1 MWPPHLPRPSAGMS
15 EQTRREKVAAGKK
28 LLQKYQQRKG
38 PAGPGESKKR
48 KKTKKGGNP
57 KTNTTGD
64 GHPTEGPTRDIA
76 DHQPPWPL
84 GTGGAALGKSGT
96 GPSHTGDM
104 DGGDQHPEL
113 ALDSAKF
120 LRLCSEI
127 QQLKQEKEALQDRQ
141 GKELETLACAHEAL
155 RAELQQHQLS
165 AQRWVEE
172 KLDLQAALAHLQQGA
187 QETALEQEGLT
198 SRLQAAQQRVEEL
211 ETKLSAVSTTQS
223 ETELNNLELT
233 KALNRVTLQLQQKSR
248 SSEDLED
255 ENTELRDRLDA
266 LLAQKA
272 NMKIQINKCQRAL
285 VERAE
290 LERQLKSMRE
300 LATTFKL
307 ERDSLEEDL
316 RVESSMGK
324 EKAQQLLEEV
334 GRLREEKEQGARQV
348 LALEGELVELRVQLA
363 ELQRPAGPSQAEQQL
378 QAQALQLQKELETL
392 EEQLHLQVEENQSL
406 RVQSLEQQQR
416 LWLLEKKAEEWD
428 QHAEDRRKIL
438 ETMEKEQETKRRTLE
453 CNRELKEQLAQLQ
466 DAWQRLSTERESLA
480 GLLHAEQQ
488 EKKHLQE
495 KLEQQ
500 EETFKEWKEMAEFKR
515 QEAQELQDR
524 SLAQLQELRAT
535 REQHLAAHQQLSMEK
550 EALQQHLWRQTQRLE
565 QLQQRQVQGTLEDRT
580 VPPKFQDTLTC
591 LEATRQENAQLR
603 AQLSLLAL
611 PREGEGVSRGDK
623 GEEAAPPAVTVP
635 EDVDNPHIM
644 WDFYCAALSIA
655 ESKKAQLSRELQEQQ
670 ARCEGLAHLAAQCQT
685 ELARQALYPK
695 SWHHGA
701 PGEGEQDSQGPRKRL
716 KICFTYDLSGQV
728 DQQSPADDLSRRCSL
743 LSERIGA
750 MEEEMASCEQQMAV
764 LDELQREKEERIRR
778 LMQEKREKKKELQEL
793 LLRLAGQG
801 TEAGDTRPAAALTPA
816 AETPADPPGPEERVA
831 EEQLGF
837 EEEQPEDNMEAEQ
850 GEAGACGP
858 SVVDNPTL
866 EQRVPPPPDL
876 QQPPEPAAPGSK
888 RPLPFFYRL
897 TQMMSLT

>member
-38 PAGPGESKKR
+38 PDGPGESKKR

-64 GHPTEGPTRDIA
+64 GHPTEGATRDHA
-76 DHQPPWPL
+76 DPRPPWPL

-96 GPSHTGDM
+96 GPSHTRAM

-113 ALDSAKF
+113 AHDSAKF

-172 KLDLQAALAHLQQGA
+172 KLDLQAALAHLQQEA
-187 QETALEQEGLT
+187 QETGLEQEGLT

-223 ETELNNLELT
+223 ETELNNLELR

-248 SSEDLED
+248 NCEDLED

-266 LLAQKA
+266 LLTQKA
-272 NMKIQINKCQRAL
+272 NMKIQLNKCQRAL

-290 LERQLKSMRE
+290 LERQFKSMRE

-316 RVESSMGK
+316 RVESCTGK
-324 EKAQQLLEEV
+324 KARQLLEEV

-348 LALEGELVELRVQLA
+348 LELEGELVELREQLA
-363 ELQRPAGPSQAEQQL
+363 DLHRPAGPSQAEQQL

-392 EEQLHLQVEENQSL
+392 EEHLHLQVEENQSL

-438 ETMEKEQETKRRTLE
+438 ETMEREQETKRRTLV
-453 CNRELKEQLAQLQ
+453 CNRELNEQLAQLQ
-466 DAWQRLSTERESLA
+466 DAWQRLSTEKESLA

-495 KLEQQ
+495 KLEQR
-500 EETFKEWKEMAEFKR
+500 EETFKEWKETAESKH
-515 QEAQELQDR
+515 QEAQELQEQ

-535 REQHLAAHQQLSMEK
+535 CEQHLAAHQQLSAEK
-550 EALQQHLWRQTQRLE
+550 EALQQHLRRQTQRLE
-565 QLQQRQVQGTLEDRT
+565 QLQQKQVQSTLEDRT

-603 AQLSLLAL
+603 SQLRLLTL

-623 GEEAAPPAVTVP
+623 GEEVAPPAVTVP
-635 EDVDNPHIM
+635 EDIDNPHTM
-644 WDFYCAALSIA
+644 WDFYCAALSMA

-670 ARCEGLAHLAAQCQT
+670 ARCEGLAHLAAQSQT

-695 SWHHGA
+695 TWHHGA

-716 KICFTYDLSGQV
+716 KICFTYDLPGQV
-728 DQQSPADDLSRRCSL
+728 DQQSPADDLPRRCSL
-743 LSERIGA
+743 LSERISA
-750 MEEEMASCEQQMAV
+750 MEEEMVSCEQQMAV
-764 LDELQREKEERIRR
+764 LGELQCEKDERVRR
-778 LMQEKREKKKELQEL
+778 LMQEKTEKKKELQGL

-801 TEAGDTRPAAALTPA
+801 TEAGDTRPATALTPA
-816 AETPADPPGPEERVA
+816 AETPADLPGSEETVV
-831 EEQLGF
+831 EEQQGF

-850 GEAGACGP
+850 GEAGVSGP

-866 EQRVPPPPDL
+866 EHRVPPPPDL
-876 QQPPEPAAPGSK
+876 QQPPEPAAPGSE